1 MPPLFAALA
10 LTAPGLLLC
19 VALLA
24 RATPGMRPARLL
36 LSSRLA
42 TLAALGFALAATG
55 WVAWQGA
62 VTSPVLGS
70 GALGLSI
77 RLDPVSC
84 TMFLLVSFVGAIV
97 VQYSRNYLDG
107 DARQGAFIGGLCQT
121 LAAVILLV
129 LAGNLFQLA
138 AAWIAT
144 SLSLHWL
151 LLYYRDRPAAVLAAR
166 KKFITARLSD
176 ACLLGACVLLASSFG
191 SSDIGT
197 ILQRARALDAA
208 AVSGSMQAATLL
220 LACAALLKSAQFP
233 THGWLPEVMETP
245 TPVSALLHAG
255 IINAG
260 GFLVIR
266 FADVMLLSAPSL
278 HVLAV
283 VGGFTALFGSVV
295 MLTQPS
301 IKGSLAW
308 STVSQMGF
316 MLLQCGFGA
325 FSIALLHIVAHS
337 LYKAHAFLTS
347 GSVVGFS
354 RSAAVPVTAGS
365 SRALAGFVS
374 IGLALGLYAAIA
386 AALGRALDSAPG
398 AHAATS
404 PAVLALG
411 AILIIGVGLFIAQSL
426 PAMRIAEKTAA
437 SSNEHGRDPMRAA
450 MPGIGAR
457 LLARSLAAAAFA
469 TVAYFLLQRAAAW
482 WTASTLP
489 AIPDPTTVGMAI
501 MWLAVLSFAIVAILQ
516 LLAPARIDSPN
527 WRAARVHVANG
538 FYVNAWFDRLVG
550 ALRRPVGNTSGKE
563 QTA

>member
-1 MPPLFAALA
+1 MPPIIAALVLA
-10 LTAPGLLLC
+10 APGLLLC

-24 RATPGMRPARLL
+24 RATPGMRPAGIL
-36 LSSRLA
+36 LSSRIA
-42 TLAALGFALAATG
+42 TLAALGLALTATG

-62 VTSPVLGS
+62 ATSPLLGYGGIGVS
-70 GALGLSI
+70 M
-77 RLDPVSC
+77 RLDPISC

-107 DARQGAFIGGLCQT
+107 DPRQGAFIGGLCQT
-121 LAAVILLV
+121 LAAVLLLV
-129 LAGNLFQLA
+129 LAGNLFQLV

-144 SLSLHWL
+144 SLSLHGL
-151 LLYYRDRPAAVLAAR
+151 LLFYRDRPAAVLAAR
-166 KKFITARLSD
+166 KKFITARLGD
-176 ACLLGACVLLASSFG
+176 ACLLGACGLLASSFG

-197 ILQRARALDAA
+197 ILERARALDAVS
-208 AVSGSMQAATLL
+208 VSGSMQAAALL

-316 MLLQCGFGA
+316 MMLQCGFGA

-337 LYKAHAFLTS
+337 LYKAHAFLSS
-347 GSVVGFS
+347 GSVVGLS
-354 RSAAVPVTAGS
+354 RSAATTVTAGS

-374 IGLALGLYAAIA
+374 MGLALSLYAAIA
-386 AALGRALDSAPG
+386 AMLGWALDSAPG
-398 AHAATS
+398 VHAATS
-404 PAVLALG
+404 PAALALG
-411 AILIIGVGLFIAQSL
+411 AILIIGVGLFIAQSM
-426 PAMRIAEKTAA
+426 PTMRDEGKTAP
-437 SSNEHGRDPMRAA
+437 SPDEPGRDPMCAPTVGIAA
-450 MPGIGAR
+450 RVVAR
-457 LLARSLAAAAFA
+457 LLTAAALA
-469 TVAYFLLQRAAAW
+469 TVAYFLLQRTARW
-482 WTASTLP
+482 WTASSLP
-489 AIPDPTTVGMAI
+489 AIPEPTTVGLAL
-501 MWLAVLSFAIVAILQ
+501 MWLAVLSFAIVAGLQ
-516 LLAPARIDSPN
+516 LLAPARFDNPN

-550 ALRRPVGNTSGKE
+550 ALRRPVGQPSGKE
-563 QTA
+563 QLA